1 MDGDKE
7 EVASDVADCLRTVEK
22 DGSKA
27 DNNLS
32 GNCFDLDS
40 IFFFLQKMIHF
51 CKLTFSGDVKNCI
64 IRLIKGK
71 NRKDDLQLTI
81 LKITYIFITYINIL
95 SLERSRLK
103 I

>member
-1 MDGDKE
+1 MTKGNHDAVKKRMDGDKE

-40 IFFFLQKMIHF
+40 FFFFAENDTFLQ
-51 CKLTFSGDVKNCI
+51 
-64 IRLIKGK
+64 
-71 NRKDDLQLTI
+71 
-81 LKITYIFITYINIL
+81 INIL
-95 SLERSRLK
+95 WRCKKLHY
-103 I
+103 

>member
-40 IFFFLQKMIHF
+40 IFFFAENDTFLQ
-51 CKLTFSGDVKNCI
+51 
-64 IRLIKGK
+64 
-71 NRKDDLQLTI
+71 
-81 LKITYIFITYINIL
+81 INIL
-95 SLERSRLK
+95 WRCKKLHY
-103 I
+103 